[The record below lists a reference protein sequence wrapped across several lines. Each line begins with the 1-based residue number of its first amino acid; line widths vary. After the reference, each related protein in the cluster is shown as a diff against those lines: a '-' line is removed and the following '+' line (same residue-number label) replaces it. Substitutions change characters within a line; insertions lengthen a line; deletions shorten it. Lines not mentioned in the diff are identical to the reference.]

1 MGRSWGIAGWTL
13 VLMGVLTLELL
24 TRPAQAEWYVAG
36 QGGGNFP
43 DSLSTVNVLDPST
56 RFPSGV
62 TSSELLLHNSVM
74 YGAKVGY
81 YFDQL
86 PWLGIEM
93 EAFHSTPHVKQQN
106 VSLTSSDGSSL
117 GSGAING
124 QDLRVTN
131 WAPVNIVVRYQKM
144 GPLEPYAGIGLGVFF
159 AHIHDARS
167 GASASDNL
175 KPGLNTQVG
184 LRWRITKNLSLF
196 GEWKYNHASL
206 HFDHSTPTGAIGAE
220 STYRT
225 HIAAGGI
232 GWHF

>member
-1 MGRSWGIAGWTL
+1 
-13 VLMGVLTLELL
+13 MGVLALELL

-36 QGGGNFP
+36 QGGGSFP
-43 DSLSTVNVLDPST
+43 DSLSSVQVLDPST
-56 RFPSGV
+56 GFPSGV

-86 PWLGIEM
+86 PWLGVEM
-93 EAFHSTPHVKQQN
+93 EAFHSTPHVKQQTAIL
-106 VSLTSSDGSSL
+106 SSSDGSTL
-117 GSGAING
+117 ASGAISG

-131 WAPVNIVVRYQKM
+131 FAPVNIVVRYQKM

-159 AHIHDARS
+159 ARIHDARS
-167 GASASDNL
+167 GESSSDNL

-206 HFDHSTPTGAIGAE
+206 DFNYSTPTGAAGGTQG
-220 STYRT
+220 TYRT